1 MFYHQWA
8 RYYYK
13 NHSVSQLQV
22 FFFLQ
27 FYSHYQEVPCCVNV
41 NEIIQISGCVLPAC
55 ISTSWQSI
63 LCAFSRFHRVPS
75 NLTWIRLHG
84 HNGQEMS
91 HSERRKMLYI
101 DYEKL
106 KAGTKAGILITYWRG
121 LKCEKKPLRD
131 TLGDRI
137 HSRRRRRSKVRK
149 MKHKCSE
156 DSNWNRLW
164 NWVWTE
170 KRTQNVCSCL
180 QNCKHIWKLGR

>member
-1 MFYHQWA
+1 MFYHQW
-8 RYYYK
+8 YYYK

-27 FYSHYQEVPCCVNV
+27 FYSHYQDVPCCVNV